1 MKISA
6 ISNQNF
12 MGKEAGIKVLGELST
27 YPREMLNRC
36 YGQVD
41 SFAKNY
47 GRQVKIAEKGKS
59 LLVNSGNITTS
70 FNPEKL
76 VNPERE
82 FAERIINNI
91 RANNIA
97 DEKTLKSGLNFLA

>member
-36 YGQVD
+36 YGEVE
-41 SFAKNY
+41 SVAKNY

-59 LLVNSGNITTS
+59 LLVNSGSITTS
-70 FNPEKL
+70 FCPEKL
-76 VNPERE
+76 EEPLTD
-82 FAERIINNI
+82 FALYIKNNI
-91 RANNIA
+91 RANVIVDN
-97 DEKTLKSGLNFLA
+97 KCLKSGLDYLA

>member
-12 MGKEAGIKVLGELST
+12 MGKEAGVKIVGELST

-36 YGQVD
+36 YGQVE

-59 LLVNSGNITTS
+59 LIINSGTITTS
-70 FNPEKL
+70 FSPEKL
-76 VNPERE
+76 GNPEVE

-91 RANNIA
+91 RANTIA
-97 DEKTLKSGLNFLA
+97 DEKTLKTGLNFLV